1 MRNLLLLTAPLVI
14 VGVFVVCHALGWPGS
29 VSKVE
34 RPLDLPE
41 MIANRAAI
49 VSQYDVMDVRQMPSV
64 VPFTDEQS
72 ACVIEILSAARRVI
86 EGTAGVEAEEQKV
99 FGKGLFFWPKNP
111 AKPIKTLKYYPSEN
125 FRMHGIS
132 LSFERASEHSP
143 WAKAG
148 LAIHPRNFPLGV
160 FSMHLPP
167 SVFDNFRLT
176 KVTREQR
183 PDESIRDP
191 IVFYFEH
198 KRVRG
203 LTLKVESRED
213 VVHVD
218 DTYPS
223 SFHAIQLMRSQME

>member
-1 MRNLLLLTAPLVI
+1 MPII
-14 VGVFVVCHALGWPGS
+14 VEL
-29 VSKVE
+29 
-34 RPLDLPE
+34 
-41 MIANRAAI
+41 
-49 VSQYDVMDVRQMPSV
+49 
-64 VPFTDEQS
+64 TDEQR
-72 ACVIEILSAARRVI
+72 AYAIEVLSAVTKVI
-86 EGTAGVEAEEQKV
+86 EGATDLNVEEEKILGEGQ
-99 FGKGLFFWPKNP
+99 FFWPKDP
-111 AKPIKTLKYYPSEN
+111 TKPVKLAKSYFGEN
-125 FRMHGIS
+125 FRMGGIS
-132 LSFERASEHSP
+132 LRFERASEHSP